1 MDLSVGD
8 KGLATLQLLKWG
20 PSQPQL
26 NLSEFR
32 EAFISPTRQ
41 LLLLLSYQCE
51 ALLLPLITGSNNLEC
66 NIDESL
72 QSPET
77 EPGRSDSIRDD
88 LPCTSGSLGDVDNDL
103 SFGGDSLRS
112 KSYPFVGDV
121 NSLAWGVC
129 EDTYNQHKDALF
141 RELLFV
147 CGKQGIMVHA
157 FVESTGNTATT
168 SNARE
173 GGYGQGRW
181 VEWGPSASLIGN
193 MEVEEP
199 TSLSSEATG
208 NIEFNK
214 SNGNSESPHICNVDG
229 NEEFSKSVAS
239 KRWLQ
244 SFLTKVENVEYN
256 GKILTRFPEKSLLP
270 SSARVVSFS
279 LFNSSNSPILD
290 YLSNNDSAS
299 DKACGQETVHELES
313 DKSLKLDITSSDPHF
328 KSETLSNLL
337 GVGMNSVYKCCRV
350 FSSNS
355 HYFIGFVFTQVD
367 PVIVNTSDESGK
379 SKKNN
384 VLLIARL
391 DHMGIHWVSSV
402 KLDESPNI
410 GSVAQWTDF
419 HFSDKLLV
427 CLNACG
433 LIVFYAAM
441 SGEYVAHIDIL
452 QTLGLNSELHL
463 QKQEAVSTGYDKH
476 ITQVDDIQN
485 KSVLQHV
492 DYSGRRLFKRLISAS
507 HTSLVAAIDDYGV
520 IYVVSAG
527 EYLPD
532 KYYTNAK
539 LLPHIQHLEL
549 GMLAGWEV
557 GGSDISHQRVYSEIS
572 GLWNSIIPSMMKG
585 RSFLDGSGKQ
595 VLQRNHELYLKQE
608 GIGYRSEVTDQKL
621 DDSHRK
627 SHLMRRIFVPSYR
640 FSEKDTI
647 CFSPLGITQLMK
659 NQNLHDQRGSQ
670 IVHLNLH
677 AESAVRDDSFLN
689 TGCKKVYLHGKEES
703 FIDEAVGCTFQG
715 CIYLVTVSGLSVVLP
730 SIAVSSNFLPVEV
743 IGCRQ
748 LCVNSGIGYQVK
760 DIREAKESKQ
770 PWSPWNVEIMDR
782 VILYESA
789 EEADRLC
796 LENGWD
802 LKISRMRRLQLA
814 LDYLKFDE
822 IERSLENLV
831 GVNLAEEGVLR
842 LLFAAVYLMLRKVGN
857 DNEVS
862 AASRLL
868 ALATFFATKMIRK
881 YWLLEHRKDAYESGR
896 TQILSLPPVS
906 PVKEEDEMAN
916 SRRLREMA
924 HFLEIIRNLQ
934 SRLGSKYKRPGQESV
949 DSGEASRLVDTD
961 LLQNESQL
969 SIVSVD
975 TISLETSKQHEVSF
989 PVSTSGFNYTDNL
1002 ALTPV
1007 DSKVPLDPEDLS
1019 EVSALVPR
1027 GGLLEKKIL
1036 PLENPK
1042 EMIAR
1047 WKIDNLDLR
1056 AVVSDALLSG
1066 RLPLAVLQLH
1076 LHRSR
1081 DSFSGKEPHD
1091 TFTEVRDVGR
1101 AIAYDLFLK
1110 GESGLAVA
1118 TLQRLGEDVETSLKQ
1133 LLLGTVRRSLRV
1145 QITEEMNKYGYLG
1158 SYEWKILDRISLIER
1173 LYPSSSF
1180 WKTLH
1185 GRQKEFTRIPAS
1197 SSLPKRYYLRLL
1209 DSPVVNNF
1217 TIESDEI
1224 DGVVFGSWTN
1234 VNENPSGPMVD
1245 EDNAYAGYWA
1255 AAAVWFSFYDQRTV
1269 DRIVLDQSSFMG
1281 VHVLWESQLEY
1292 HACHNDWEEVSRLLD
1307 LIPEHVLVVGSLQI
1321 NLDGLQPASTFECN
1335 RGYEYGDYLCS
1346 VEELDAVCMDV
1357 PEIKVFRFS
1366 CNVMCSIWLKRL
1378 MEEKLARKLIF
1389 SKEYWEGTADILPLL
1404 ARSGFITSKYEI
1416 PSEDDNIEDISVL
1429 KFPDGGTIQA
1439 LHKLLIH
1446 HCAQYN
1452 LPFLLDLYLD
1462 QHELVADSDSVCSLQ
1477 EAAGD
1482 CQWARWLLLSRVK
1495 GCEYEASFSNSRAI
1509 LSHNLVPDSNLR
1521 VPETDEIIRT
1531 VDDIAEGGGELAAL
1545 ATLMYASAPFQSCL
1559 SSGSVKRHSSTSA
1572 QCTLENLRPTLQR
1585 FPTLWHTF
1593 VSACFG
1599 QDTTSNLVGPKAKNG
1614 FSDYLTWRDDIFFSS
1629 GRDTSLLQMLPCWFP
1644 KAVRRLIQLYA
1655 QGPLGW
1661 QSIAG
1666 LPVGEGLLQR
1676 DIEFVLNTDEDVE
1689 ISSLSWEAT
1698 IQKHIEEELYNS
1710 ALEGNALGL
1719 EHHLHRGR
1727 ALAAFN
1733 HFLGFRVQKLKS
1745 EGKGQIQANVQAD
1758 VQTLLGPITES
1769 EESLLSSVMPLAI
1782 MHFEDSVLVASC
1794 AFLLE
1799 LFGFS
1804 ASMLRIDI
1812 AALKR
1817 MSYFYKS
1824 SDNIDNLRKLS
1835 TKGSAFHAVGHESD
1849 IMESLARALADEYLQ
1864 QDSAS
1869 MSKQKGTPSLAARKQ
1884 PSRAL
1889 MLFLEFMEKA
1899 SLPPMADGK
1908 TCGSWLLCGDGDGI
1922 ELRSQQKAASHRWN
1936 LVTIFCQMHHLP
1948 LSTRYLS
1955 VLARDNDWVGFLS
1968 EAQIGGY
1975 PFDTVVQVAS
1985 KDFSD
1990 PRLKIHI
1997 STVLKGMQSRRKAS
2011 SSTNTDTMEKRSEA
2025 SFTNESICVPVE
2037 LFRILA
2043 ECEKQKNPGEAI
2055 LMKAKELSWSILAMI
2070 ASCFSDVSPISCLTV
2085 WLEITAARETSSIK
2099 VNDIA
2104 SRIANNVGAAV
2115 EATNALQAG
2124 GSKSLTF
2131 HYNRQNSKRRRLLEP
2146 NSGDPSAATA
2156 SEILDSPVGAKI
2168 FDNQR
2173 TISEGERNIK
2183 LGGNMNLADSDEVSV
2198 SLSKM
2203 VSVLCEQH
2211 LFLPLLRAFEM
2222 FLPSCSLV
2230 PFIRALQAFSQ
2241 MRLSE
2246 ASAHLDSFCAR
2257 IKEESTR
2264 LQANV
2269 GRDVHIGASWISSTA
2284 IKAADAM
2291 LLTCPSPYE
2300 KRCLLKLLAATD
2312 FGDGGSAATHYQ
2324 RLHWKIN
2331 LAEPLLRKDDNL
2343 HLGNETLDDGALAT
2357 ALESNRHWEQARNWA
2372 RQLEA
2377 SAGVWKSAVHH
2388 VTETQAESMVAEW
2401 KEFLWDV
2408 PEERIAL
2415 WGHCQTL
2422 FIRYSF
2428 PALQAGLFFLKHA
2441 EALEKDLPARELHEL
2456 LLLSLQWLSGMI
2468 TLSNPVYPL
2477 HLIRE
2482 IETRVW
2488 LLAVE
2493 SEAQGKSEG
2502 DFNLSSSIRDPI
2514 HKNSSSIIDR
2524 TASIITKM
2532 DNHIGTFKNRTV
2544 EKHDAR
2550 ENNQVYHKNQVLD
2563 VSFPTTTA
2571 GSTKTKRRAKGY
2583 VPLRRPVLDS
2593 PEKSGDLDE
2602 GSNSLNVRYELQSQ
2616 DENSKTEMSFSRWE
2630 ERVGPAEL
2638 ERAVLS
2644 LLEFGQIAAAKQLQ
2658 HKLSPVKVPSE
2669 ILLVDAAL
2677 KLAAMSTPSKKVS
2690 IAMLDEEVRSVIQSH
2705 HILTQQH
2712 EVDTVQVL
2720 ESLATIFTEGSGR
2733 GLCKRIIAVNKAASM
2748 LGLPFAEAFV
2758 KQPIELLQ
2766 LLSLKAQESFEEAH
2780 LLVRTHSMPA
2790 ASIAQIL
2797 SESFLKGLLAAHRG
2811 GYMDSQKEEG
2821 PAPLLWRFSDFLKW
2835 AELCPSEQEIGHALM
2850 RLVITGQ
2857 EIPHACEVELLILSH
2872 HFYKLSSCLDGVDVL
2887 VALAATRVEA
2897 YVSEGDFSCLAR
2909 LITGVGNFHALNFI
2923 LGILIENGQ
2932 LDLLL
2937 QKYSAAAD
2945 ANAGT
2950 AEAVRG
2956 FRMAV
2961 LTSLKH
2967 FNPNDL
2973 DAFAMVYNHFD
2984 MKHETAA
2991 LLESR
2996 AEQSSEQ
3003 WFCRYDKDQNEDLL
3017 DSMRYYIEAAEVHK
3031 SIDAGNKTRRA
3042 CAQASLLSLQIR
3054 MPDFHWLYRSET
3066 NARRAL
3072 VEQSRFQEALIVA
3085 EAYGLNQPSE
3095 WALVLWNQMLK
3106 PEVLEDFV
3114 AEFVA
3119 VLPLQPSML
3128 IDLARFYRAEVAAR
3142 GDQSQFSVWLTGGG
3156 LPAEWAK
3163 YLGRSF
3169 RCLLKRTRDL
3179 KLRLQLATV
3188 ATGFGDVIDACTKAL
3203 DRVPENVGPLVLR
3216 KGHGGAYLPL
3226 M

>member
-1 MDLSVGD
+1 MDLSLGD
-8 KGLATLQLLKWG
+8 KGPAILQLHKWG
-20 PSQPQL
+20 SSQAQL

-51 ALLLPLITGSNNLEC
+51 ALLIPLITGDSTASNNLES
-66 NIDESL
+66 NSDESL
-72 QSPET
+72 QSPGSSAFCSQDLT
-77 EPGRSDSIRDD
+77 APGGSDSGRGDM
-88 LPCTSGSLGDVDNDL
+88 PCTSGSTRDFDND
-103 SFGGDSLRS
+103 FTFQREIS
-112 KSYPFVGDV
+112 KSKTYPFVGDV
-121 NSLAWGVC
+121 NSLAWGIC

-141 RELLFV
+141 SEILFV
-147 CGKQGIMVHA
+147 SGKQGVMVHA
-157 FVESTGNTATT
+157 FVESTGNVAGTR
-168 SNARE
+168 NALE
-173 GGYGQGRW
+173 GRW
-181 VEWGPSASLIGN
+181 VEWGPSVSLVDN
-193 MEVEEP
+193 MGIEEP
-199 TSLSSEATG
+199 SSLSCEATG
-208 NIEFNK
+208 NIDLNRA
-214 SNGNSESPHICNVDG
+214 NGN
-229 NEEFSKSVAS
+229 SVAS

-244 SFLTKVENVEYN
+244 SFLTKVENVENN
-256 GKILTRFPEKSLLP
+256 GSMLTRFPEKSLFP
-270 SSARVVSFS
+270 CSAKVVSFA
-279 LFNSSNSPILD
+279 LFNSNLPILD
-290 YLSNNDSAS
+290 FLSNTGSVPS
-299 DKACGQETVHELES
+299 MECRQERGHTSES
-313 DKSLKLDITSSDPHF
+313 DKSVNLHLTSSGQHF
-328 KSETLSNLL
+328 KSEILSNIF
-337 GVGMNSVYKCCRV
+337 GVGMNTSYKCSRV

-355 HYFIGFVFTQVD
+355 HYFIGFIFTQTD
-367 PVIVNTSDESGK
+367 PASDESER
-379 SKKNN
+379 SNKKN
-384 VLLIARL
+384 VLLVARL
-391 DHMGIHWVSSV
+391 DRWGIQWVSSV
-402 KLDESPNI
+402 KLDEGPKI
-410 GSVAQWTDF
+410 RSVVEWTDF
-419 HFSDKLLV
+419 HFSDNLLV
-427 CLNACG
+427 CLNASG
-433 LIVFYAAM
+433 LIVFYAVM
-441 SGEYVAHIDIL
+441 SGEYVAHLDIL
-452 QTLGLNSELHL
+452 ETLGLYPQLDF
-463 QKQEAVSTGYDKH
+463 QKQETLSVGSERPSL
-476 ITQVDDIQN
+476 QVDGVDY
-485 KSVLQHV
+485 KPVLQRG
-492 DYSGRRLFKRLISAS
+492 DYSGRRIFKRLIAAS
-507 HTSLVAAIDDYGV
+507 HTSLIAAVDDYGV
-520 IYVVSAG
+520 IYVISAG
-527 EYLPD
+527 DYIPD
-532 KYYTNAK
+532 KYYTNEK
-539 LLPHIQHLEL
+539 LLPHGQHLGL

-557 GGSDISHQRVYSEIS
+557 GGSDIGHQRVYSNIS
-572 GLWNSIIPSMMKG
+572 ASQKSIIPSMKNE
-585 RSFLDGSGKQ
+585 RSSFLDDCGNN
-595 VLQRNHELYLKQE
+595 VLKQE
-608 GIGYRSEVTDQKL
+608 GKGSSCLSGFSASSKVTDQKCY
-621 DDSHRK
+621 DSEKK
-627 SHLMRRIFVPSYR
+627 SHLMRNIFLPTYR
-640 FSEKDTI
+640 FSEDDSI
-647 CFSPLGITQLMK
+647 CFSPLGITRLIK
-659 NQNLHDQRGSQ
+659 NHNLKDPRGSQ

-677 AESAVRDDSFLN
+677 AEPAVHDDNFLN
-689 TGCKKVYLHGKEES
+689 SGCEMVHLQGKEES
-703 FIDEAVGCTFQG
+703 FIGEAVGCTFQG
-715 CIYLVTVSGLSVVLP
+715 CFYLVTEGGLSVVLP
-730 SIAVSSNFLPVEV
+730 SVSISSNFLPVEV

-748 LCVNSGIGYQVK
+748 LCINSGIGYPVK
-760 DIREAKESKQ
+760 NAREIKESKQ
-770 PWSPWNVEIMDR
+770 PWSPWSVEILDR
-782 VILYESA
+782 VLLYESA

-796 LENGWD
+796 LENGWN

-822 IERSLENLV
+822 IERSLEMLV
-831 GVNLAEEGVLR
+831 GVNFAEEGVLR
-842 LLFAAVYLMLRKVGN
+842 LLFAAVYLMIHKVGN
-857 DNEVS
+857 DNEIS

-868 ALATFFATKMIRK
+868 ALATCFSTKMIRK
-881 YWLLEHRKDAYESGR
+881 YWLLEHKTDAYEYAR
-896 TQILSLPPVS
+896 TQMLLLPPVV
-906 PVKEEDEMAN
+906 PQKVQDEISN

-934 SRLGSKYKRPGQESV
+934 SRLGSKYKRPGQEFV
-949 DSGEASRLVDTD
+949 ESGEASTLVDND
-961 LLQNESQL
+961 LSQDESQL
-969 SIVSVD
+969 SIISVD
-975 TISLETSKQHEVSF
+975 PKSLETSKQHEAYF
-989 PVSTSGFNYTDNL
+989 PVSTSGFNYSEKL

-1007 DSKVPLDPEDLS
+1007 DPSVHLDSEDLS
-1019 EVSALVPR
+1019 EVSALVPQ
-1027 GGLLEKKIL
+1027 GGFLEKKVL

-1047 WKIDNLDLR
+1047 WKIDNLDLK
-1056 AVVSDALLSG
+1056 AVVNDALLSG

-1091 TFTEVRDVGR
+1091 TFTEVRDIGR

-1118 TLQRLGEDVETSLKQ
+1118 TLQRLGEDVEASLKQ
-1133 LLLGTVRRSLRV
+1133 LLFGTVRRSLRM
-1145 QITEEMNKYGYLG
+1145 QITEEMSRYGYLG
-1158 SYEWKILDRISLIER
+1158 PYEWKILDRISLIER

-1185 GRQKEFTRIPAS
+1185 GRQKELMRFPAS
-1197 SSLPKRYYLRLL
+1197 SSLPKRYYLPLL
-1209 DSPVVNNF
+1209 DSHAFNNF
-1217 TIESDEI
+1217 SIECDDI

-1234 VNENPSGPMVD
+1234 VNENPSVPLVD

-1255 AAAVWFSFYDQRTV
+1255 AAAVWFSFYDQRII

-1292 HACHNDWEEVSRLLD
+1292 HVCHNDWEEVSRLLD
-1307 LIPEHVLVVGSLQI
+1307 LIPPHILVVGSLQVS
-1321 NLDGLQPASTFECN
+1321 LDGLQPASNFGCS
-1335 RGYEYGDYLCS
+1335 RGPDYGDYLCS
-1346 VEELDAVCMDV
+1346 LEELDAVCMDV

-1366 CNVMCSIWLKRL
+1366 CNIMCSMWLRML

-1389 SKEYWEGTADILPLL
+1389 LKEYWEGTLDILPLL
-1404 ARSGFITSKYEI
+1404 ARSGFITSKYEM
-1416 PSEDDNIEDISVL
+1416 PSEDDKIESL
-1429 KFPDGGTIQA
+1429 SEPQFPDDSGTFNVSTMQA

-1446 HCAQYN
+1446 HCARYN
-1452 LPFLLDLYLD
+1452 LPYLLDLYLD
-1462 QHELVADSDSVCSLQ
+1462 QHELVLDNDSLSSLQ

-1482 CQWARWLLLSRVK
+1482 CEWARWLLLSRVK
-1495 GCEYEASFSNSRAI
+1495 GCEYKASFSNARAI
-1509 LSHNLVPDSNLR
+1509 MSCNLVPGSNLS
-1521 VPETDEIIRT
+1521 VPEMDEIIRT

-1545 ATLMYASAPFQSCL
+1545 ATLMYASVPIQSCL
-1559 SSGSVKRHSSTSA
+1559 SSGSVKRNSSTSA

-1585 FPTLWHTF
+1585 FPTLWQAF

-1599 QDTTSNLVGPKAKNG
+1599 QDATSNFLGPKAKNAL
-1614 FSDYLTWRDDIFFSS
+1614 SDYLNWRDNIFFSS
-1629 GRDTSLLQMLPCWFP
+1629 VRDTSLLQMLPCWFP

-1661 QSIAG
+1661 QSVSG
-1666 LPVGEGLLQR
+1666 LPVGEGLLHR
-1676 DIEFVLNTDEDVE
+1676 DIDFVMNVDEDAE
-1689 ISSLSWEAT
+1689 ISAISLEAT

-1710 ALEGNALGL
+1710 ALEENSLGL

-1733 HFLGFRVQKLKS
+1733 HLLTVRAQKLKL
-1745 EGKGQIQANVQAD
+1745 EAQTHGQTNVQAD
-1758 VQTLLGPITES
+1758 VQTLLGPIIES
-1769 EESLLSSVMPLAI
+1769 EKSLLSSVMPLAI
-1782 MHFEDSVLVASC
+1782 INFEDSVLVASC
-1794 AFLLE
+1794 ALFLE
-1799 LFGFS
+1799 LCGFS

-1812 AALKR
+1812 AALRR
-1817 MSYFYKS
+1817 MSSFYKS
-1824 SDNIDNLRKLS
+1824 SENIESLKQVS
-1835 TKGSAFHAVGHESD
+1835 TKGSAFHAVSHGSD
-1849 IMESLARALADEYLQ
+1849 ITESLARALADEHLH
-1864 QDSAS
+1864 QDNSSTA
-1869 MSKQKGTPSLAARKQ
+1869 KQKGASNLAAGKQ

-1889 MLFLEFMEKA
+1889 MLVLQHLEKA
-1899 SLPPMADGK
+1899 SLPPMVDGK
-1908 TCGSWLLCGDGDGI
+1908 TCGSWLLSGNGDGI
-1922 ELRSQQKAASHRWN
+1922 ELRSQQKAASHHWN
-1936 LVTIFCQMHHLP
+1936 LVTTFCQMHHLP
-1948 LSTRYLS
+1948 LSTKYLS

-1985 KDFSD
+1985 KEFSD
-1990 PRLKIHI
+1990 PRLRIHI
-1997 STVLKGMQSRRKAS
+1997 STVLKGMQLRRKAS
-2011 SSTNTDTMEKRSEA
+2011 SSSYSDTTEKKNEA
-2025 SFTNESICVPVE
+2025 SFPDENFCVPVE

-2043 ECEKQKNPGEAI
+2043 ECEKQKFPGEAI

-2115 EATNALQAG
+2115 EATNSLPSGTKA
-2124 GSKSLTF
+2124 LTF

-2146 NSGDPSAATA
+2146 ISRDPSAVAI
-2156 SEILDSPVGAKI
+2156 SDISNSPVGAQI
-2168 FDNQR
+2168 FDSQDP
-2173 TISEGERNIK
+2173 SSKGERNVE
-2183 LGGNMNLADSDEVSV
+2183 LGESINVSSDSDEGPAL
-2198 SLSKM
+2198 LSKM
-2203 VSVLCEQH
+2203 VAVLCEQH

-2222 FLPSCSLV
+2222 FLPSCSLL

-2246 ASAHLDSFCAR
+2246 AAAHLGSFSAR
-2257 IKEESTR
+2257 FKEESTR
-2264 LQANV
+2264 LQSNV
-2269 GRDVHIGASWISSTA
+2269 GREVQIGTSWISSTA

-2291 LLTCPSPYE
+2291 LLMCPSPYE
-2300 KRCLLKLLAATD
+2300 KRCLLQLLAATD
-2312 FGDGGSAATHYQ
+2312 FGDGGSAAAYYR
-2324 RLHWKIN
+2324 RLFWKIN
-2331 LAEPLLRKDDNL
+2331 LAEPLLRKDDIL
-2343 HLGNETLDDGALAT
+2343 HLGSETLDDVSLAT
-2357 ALESNRHWEQARNWA
+2357 ALEDNRHWEQARNWA

-2377 SAGVWKSAVHH
+2377 SGGPWKSAVHH

-2468 TLSNPVYPL
+2468 TLASPVYPL

-2482 IETRVW
+2482 IETKVW

-2493 SEAQGKSEG
+2493 SEAHVKSEG
-2502 DFNLSSSIRDPI
+2502 DFNLSSSSRDPAL
-2514 HKNSSSIIDR
+2514 KNCSSIIDR

-2532 DNHIGTFKNRTV
+2532 DNHIGTFKNRTI
-2544 EKHDAR
+2544 EKHDPR
-2550 ENNQVYHKNQVLD
+2550 EHSLAYHKNQVLD
-2563 VSFPTTTA
+2563 ASFPTTT
-2571 GSTKTKRRAKGY
+2571 GGNTKNKRRAKGY
-2583 VPLRRPVLDS
+2583 MPLRRPPLDS
-2593 PEKSGDLDE
+2593 AEKNTDLDN
-2602 GSNSLNVRYELQSQ
+2602 GSNSLNTINELQCQ
-2616 DENSKTEMSFSRWE
+2616 DENLKMELSFSRWE

-2669 ILLVDAAL
+2669 FVLVDAAL

-2690 IAMLDEEVRSVIQSH
+2690 ILMLDEEVHSIIQSYN
-2705 HILTQQH
+2705 ILTDQH
-2712 EVDTVQVL
+2712 QVDPIQVL
-2720 ESLATIFTEGSGR
+2720 ESLATNFTEGCGR
-2733 GLCKRIIAVNKAASM
+2733 GLCKRIIAVAKAAAI
-2748 LGLPFAEAFV
+2748 LGISFSEAFD

-2835 AELCPSEQEIGHALM
+2835 AELCPSEQEIGHSLM

-2857 EIPHACEVELLILSH
+2857 EVPHACEVELLILSH

-2996 AEQSSEQ
+2996 AEHSSEQ
-3003 WFCRYDKDQNEDLL
+3003 WFSHYDKDQNEDLL

-3042 CAQASLLSLQIR
+3042 CAQASLVSLQIR
-3054 MPDFHWLYRSET
+3054 MPDFQWLYRSET

-3106 PEVLEDFV
+3106 PEVLEEFV

-3128 IDLARFYRAEVAAR
+3128 ADLARFYRAEVAAR

-3188 ATGFGDVIDACTKAL
+3188 ATGFGDVMDACMKSL
-3203 DRVPENVGPLVLR
+3203 DRVPDNVGPLVLR